1 MHLAKGIADDN
12 GLNAAGGKQ
21 YGWKTA
27 HLVEPDSQRPIAPVA
42 DFEIQS
48 LEELRTVFPELFK
61 PS

>member
-1 MHLAKGIADDN
+1 MTDDSPI
-12 GLNAAGGKQ
+12 NAAGGKA

-27 HLVEPDSQRPIAPVA
+27 HLVEPDSGPPTAPVA
-42 DFEIQS
+42 DFEIKD